1 MADNVSGN
9 DCADQVSTEEET
21 EIARQYPRS
30 ELRGIASATIYPPD
44 GATCEPVRCSVLT
57 RDLSLTGF
65 GIALTRMLKP
75 RQRIEL
81 DAESK
86 HFVGEVVWCREAEF
100 GFFIAGCRLVNSR

>member
-1 MADNVSGN
+1 
-9 DCADQVSTEEET
+9 
-21 EIARQYPRS
+21 
-30 ELRGIASATIYPPD
+30 
-44 GATCEPVRCSVLT
+44 
-57 RDLSLTGF
+57 
-65 GIALTRMLKP
+65 MLKP